1 MQWGTHIPVIELEN
15 SMNSMIDFFE
25 DLVNIAART
34 GEDPVSPELANT
46 ILGNIYILGNMDKL
60 VRWRLTSP
68 PILPI
73 SGIFSLA

>member
-46 ILGNIYILGNMDKL
+46 ILGNIY
-60 VRWRLTSP
+60 
-68 PILPI
+68 
-73 SGIFSLA
+73 